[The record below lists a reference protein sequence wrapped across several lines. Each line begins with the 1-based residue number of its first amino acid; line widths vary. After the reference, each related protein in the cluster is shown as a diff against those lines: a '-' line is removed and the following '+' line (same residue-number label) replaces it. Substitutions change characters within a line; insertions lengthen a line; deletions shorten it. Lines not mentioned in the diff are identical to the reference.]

1 MSGLAKGVEQ
11 SKAMVSKAVE
21 GVAGDMLISP
31 QENLSGV
38 VSAITGALSQL
49 NGQHGDIVI
58 PM

>member
-38 VSAITGALSQL
+38 VSAITDALSQL